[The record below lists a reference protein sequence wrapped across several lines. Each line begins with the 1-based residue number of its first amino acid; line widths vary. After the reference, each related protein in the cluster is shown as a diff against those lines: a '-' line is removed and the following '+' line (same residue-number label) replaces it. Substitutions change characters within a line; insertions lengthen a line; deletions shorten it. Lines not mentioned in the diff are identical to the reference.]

1 MFIASLEMFTAS
13 PGMFIAT
20 TGNAPHFAPSAG

>member
-1 MFIASLEMFTAS
+1 MFIASVGMFAAS
-13 PGMFIAT
+13 LGMFIAS

>member
-1 MFIASLEMFTAS
+1 MFIASVGMFTAS
-13 PGMFIAT
+13 LGMFIAS